1 MVIQYSPPKRIGEG
15 PGEGNGTKSMT
26 KVNLHDKLSRFDAH
40 WSPKIVADMNDYHVK
55 VVKVQGEFVWHMHD
69 ETDELFL
76 VLKGRLTIKQRDG
89 DVTLEEGELYVVP
102 RGVEH
107 MPVAADECHILLLEP
122 AGTINTGDAGGE
134 RTAQDERI

>member
-1 MVIQYSPPKRIGEG
+1 
-15 PGEGNGTKSMT
+15 MT
-26 KVNLHDKLSRFDAH
+26 KVNLHTKLARFDAL

-55 VVKVQGEFVWHMHD
+55 VVKVRGEFVWHTHD

-76 VLKGRLTIKQRDG
+76 VLKGRLTIKQREG

-122 AGTINTGDAGGE
+122 AGTINTGDGGGE

>member
-1 MVIQYSPPKRIGEG
+1 
-15 PGEGNGTKSMT
+15 MT
-26 KVNLHDKLSRFDAH
+26 KVNFQDKLARFDAH
-40 WSPKIVADMNDYHVK
+40 WSPKIVADINDYHVK

-107 MPVAADECHILLLEP
+107 MPLAEEECHILLLEP
-122 AGTINTGDAGGE
+122 AGTVNTGGAGGE
-134 RTAQDERI
+134 RTANDERI

>member
-1 MVIQYSPPKRIGEG
+1 
-15 PGEGNGTKSMT
+15 MT
-26 KVNLHDKLSRFDAH
+26 KVNLYDKLARFDAH

-55 VVKVQGEFVWHMHD
+55 VVKVQGEFIWHTHD

-76 VLKGRLTIKQRDG
+76 VLEGRLTIKQRDG
-89 DVTLEEGELYVVP
+89 DVTLEQGELYVVP

-107 MPVAADECHILLLEP
+107 MPIAEEECHILLLEP
-122 AGTINTGDAGGE
+122 AGTINTGDTGGE

>member
-1 MVIQYSPPKRIGEG
+1 
-15 PGEGNGTKSMT
+15 MT
-26 KVNLHDKLSRFDAH
+26 KVNLQDKLDRFGAL

-55 VVKVQGEFVWHMHD
+55 VVKVRGEFVWHTHA

-89 DVTLEEGELYVVP
+89 DVTLEAGELYVVP

-107 MPVAADECHILLLEP
+107 MPVAEAECHILLLEP
-122 AGTINTGDAGGE
+122 AGTVNTGDAIGE
-134 RTAQDERI
+134 RTTQDERI

>member
-1 MVIQYSPPKRIGEG
+1 M
-15 PGEGNGTKSMT
+15 N
-26 KVNLHDKLSRFDAH
+26 KVNLRDKLTRFDDL

-55 VVKVQGEFVWHMHD
+55 VVKVRGEFLWHTHA

-76 VLKGRLTIKQRDG
+76 VLKGRLTVRRRDG

-107 MPVAADECHILLLEP
+107 MPVAEEECHILLLEP
-122 AGTINTGDAGGE
+122 AGTANTGDAGGG